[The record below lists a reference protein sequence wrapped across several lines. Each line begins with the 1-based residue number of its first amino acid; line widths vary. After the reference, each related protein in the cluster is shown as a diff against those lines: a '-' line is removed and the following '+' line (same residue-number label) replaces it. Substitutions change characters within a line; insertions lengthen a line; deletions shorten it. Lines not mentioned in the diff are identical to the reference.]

1 MVIFPNFMIEKS
13 SIGPILTVLDSPE
26 TVLYFVPST
35 NKVAGIV
42 RLIILYHP
50 ITGFGLV
57 QRTYMLIYPL
67 KKCYFQISYPNT
79 SVL

>member
-1 MVIFPNFMIEKS
+1 MYVSQVNKINYNTVCLDTHYIP
-13 SIGPILTVLDSPE
+13 IGTPILSRGLRLTVLDSPG

-42 RLIILYHP
+42 RLIILYHH

-57 QRTYMLIYPL
+57 QRTYGLI
-67 KKCYFQISYPNT
+67 
-79 SVL
+79 